1 MHASTRILLV
11 AVAVVAIVGG
21 WWVLFA
27 INHVAL
33 STDVVVVM
41 LYGVVWTALVLVAT
55 RVLLAVGFGF
65 NRLTDGRG
73 RSVTPM
79 PAGAADALAELTS
92 LRDRELISAEEYEA
106 KRAKI
111 LERL

>member
-27 INHVAL
+27 INHV
-33 STDVVVVM
+33 VVAI
-41 LYGVVWTALVLVAT
+41 LYGVVWTALVLIAA
-55 RVLLAVGFGF
+55 RLLLAVGLGY
-65 NRLTDGRG
+65 NRYTAGRG
-73 RSVTPM
+73 RSATPK
-79 PAGAADALAELTS
+79 PIDAGDALAQLTS
-92 LRDRELISAEEYEA
+92 LRDRQLISAEEYEA

>member
-27 INHVAL
+27 INQ
-33 STDVVVVM
+33 VVVAI
-41 LYGVVWTALVLVAT
+41 LYGVVWTALVLIAA
-55 RVLLAVGFGF
+55 RLLLAVGLGY
-65 NRLTDGRG
+65 NRYTAGRG
-73 RSVTPM
+73 RSATPKPM
-79 PAGAADALAELTS
+79 DAGDALAQLTS

-106 KRAKI
+106 KRTKI

>member
-27 INHVAL
+27 INHV
-33 STDVVVVM
+33 VVAI
-41 LYGVVWTALVLVAT
+41 LYGVVWTALVLIAA
-55 RVLLAVGFGF
+55 RLLLAVGLGY
-65 NRLTDGRG
+65 NRLTAGRG
-73 RSVTPM
+73 RSATPK
-79 PAGAADALAELTS
+79 PIDAGDALAQLTS
-92 LRDRELISAEEYEA
+92 LRDRQLISAEEYEA

>member
-11 AVAVVAIVGG
+11 ALAVVAIAAG

-27 INHVAL
+27 INHVVL
-33 STDVVVVM
+33 SSNVVVVL
-41 LYGVVWTALVLVAT
+41 LYGVVWTAVVLIAT
-55 RVLLAVGFGF
+55 RTLLAVGFGF
-65 NRLTDGRG
+65 NRLKAGRG
-73 RSVTPM
+73 QASTPK
-79 PAGAADALAELTS
+79 PADAADALAELTS

-106 KRAKI
+106 KRTRI